1 MTILGFFINRS
12 KKLDV
17 VESSGRCR
25 WKEEAV
31 VGRFKQESIC
41 EPSTG
46 TSFIDPSCSVKK
58 AVYWRSSFW
67 RFHWPRI
74 RLGQL
79 KRKKEWPISSHLDR
93 TSMVNNAYLNFS
105 KTTKCTRR
113 PLALRA
119 RLLLLL
125 VPICL
130 IYSILPSKS
139 CYCLI
144 LNKNFI
150 FKSIFSKNYL
160 ETGIA

>member
-31 VGRFKQESIC
+31 VGRFKQESIY

-46 TSFIDPSCSVKK
+46 TSFIDQACSVKK

-79 KRKKEWPISSHLDR
+79 KRKTEWPISSHLDR
-93 TSMVNNAYLNFS
+93 TSMVNNAYVNFS

-113 PLALRA
+113 PQDRPTGSFTFVTRA
-119 RLLLLL
+119 YLSYLFHIAFEIMLL
-125 VPICL
+125 PD
-130 IYSILPSKS
+130 
-139 CYCLI
+139 
-144 LNKNFI
+144 
-150 FKSIFSKNYL
+150 
-160 ETGIA
+160 T